1 MKKYGLNED
10 KLPTKLLVRF
20 SSKISK
26 KIDAIDAYN
35 QDNIEAL
42 SHWADYLNGIR
53 SYLSNPVIAWDYTG
67 RFSRFPNGAK
77 FIKDFN
83 YNVGY
88 TIQTNSM
95 NQTYVYIFKLNLNL
109 EEFGLK
115 LPPNVTENSQQCIN
129 RIISESIN
137 KSINEIIDEDR
148 QRRIQRIVRETIDKY
163 INKMIA

>member
-1 MKKYGLNED
+1 
-10 KLPTKLLVRF
+10 
-20 SSKISK
+20 
-26 KIDAIDAYN
+26 
-35 QDNIEAL
+35 
-42 SHWADYLNGIR
+42 
-53 SYLSNPVIAWDYTG
+53 
-67 RFSRFPNGAK
+67 
-77 FIKDFN
+77 
-83 YNVGY
+83 
-88 TIQTNSM
+88 M

-148 QRRIQRIVRETIDKY
+148 QRRIQRIVHETINKY